1 MELAKLNQKRPRDG
15 MINHLCRAAVLSS
28 VPSDW
33 RVYNHL
39 TTTLSVR
46 LWCLSMVPCVG
57 ISALVS
63 EPSLE
68 DDAN

>member
-1 MELAKLNQKRPRDG
+1 

-39 TTTLSVR
+39 TITLSVR
-46 LWCLSMVPCVG
+46 LWHLSIVACVG
-57 ISALVS
+57 ISALIS
-63 EPSLE
+63 ELSLGE
-68 DDAN
+68 DAN